1 MESSLGDLDEQEG
14 LLVSFTNPST
24 FPHILLMIFLSA
36 ILYAL
41 MKSGM
46 FGLEENG
53 SVIFLSLT
61 ISYILIASANYT
73 FIGKIFNVDDQIR
86 GVFNF
91 QYLKLSLLP
100 LFFVGIFGFLVLLM
114 IKSQTVVDEENI
126 TVFMGSIFLLMSIGQ
141 SISIIAGSVNISNQ
155 KKIEIRAAK
164 TGGLYS
170 STRVLTIGLIFGPLI
185 WFLGYSAE
193 ETGGPS
199 EYVTFSWL
207 MRIMF
212 LIFLIFIVIF
222 MDRFTS
228 DRRVSSDVDGK
239 ARDRF
244 MMMMLIF
251 CSWHLFSSWRRSP
264 LSQQPSSSSILI
276 EELLLMALSIIL
288 AVWSISKKGKKKG
301 WKIFQGRSAIF
312 WGISFGYAYAGS
324 VSSLSSIGEGRLDLV
339 TITGLGHLI
348 TAICILLL
356 MPMSISLVGNLRDGE
371 EVSGEGTVN
380 TMDRVLEVPVPDIP
394 KADYMAEEISYN
406 IDDEVE
412 LVD

>member
-228 DRRVSSDVDGK
+228 DRRVTSDVDGK

-324 VSSLSSIGEGRLDLV
+324 VSSLSSISEGRLDLV